1 VSALQ
6 HRFEALW
13 QSATPVER
21 QALHEHVRQP
31 LPPYLGGLLAS
42 HGIPPSYGQP
52 AGGPPAPVMPQGLAA
67 WIREHAAS

>member
-1 VSALQ
+1 MSALQ
-6 HRFEALW
+6 ERFEALW

-31 LPPYLGGLLAS
+31 LPLYLGGLLAA
-42 HGIPPSYGQP
+42 HGIPPSYEP
-52 AGGPPAPVMPQGLAA
+52 AGGPPAPVMPNGLAT